1 MSKFLVNTNRE
12 IVAKRRSAK
21 ATDGHTSDGGFTL
34 IELMVVVLIIGILIA
49 IAVPTFLS
57 AQNGAKAKSAESNL
71 RASLSAVKTVYG
83 DKQTYAVLL
92 TDIQAAEP
100 SLGWVALAGAAAGAS
115 TKPSEISWVG
125 TSNTMVLAVKSNSG
139 TCYLI
144 KDDVSTAATAGTKY
158 GKYDAS
164 TASCAAAAAPTGV
177 TWTND
182 TAAAGW

>member
-1 MSKFLVNTNRE
+1 MRESMMSYVGN
-12 IVAKRRSAK
+12 VMAKRHANADSA
-21 ATDGHTSDGGFTL
+21 DGDEGFTL

-57 AQNGAKAKSAESNL
+57 AQNGAKAKSAESNI

-92 TDIQAAEP
+92 TDLSAAEP
-100 SLGWVALAGAAAGAS
+100 SLGWTAASAPS

-125 TSNTMVLAVKSNSG
+125 AANVMVLAVMSNSG
-139 TCYLI
+139 DCYLI
-144 KDDVSTAATAGTKY
+144 KDDVSTNATAGTNY
-158 GKYDAS
+158 GKITNAGAG
-164 TASCAAAAAPTGV
+164 TCVAAAAPVGL
-177 TWTND
+177 TWAKD

>member
-1 MSKFLVNTNRE
+1 MRESMMSYVGN
-12 IVAKRRSAK
+12 VMAKRHANADSA
-21 ATDGHTSDGGFTL
+21 DGDEGFTL

-92 TDIQAAEP
+92 TDLSAAEP
-100 SLGWVALAGAAAGAS
+100 SLGWLALVGAAAGPS
-115 TKPSEISWVG
+115 SKPSEISWVG
-125 TSNTMVLAVKSNSG
+125 AANVMVLGVRSNSG
-139 TCYLI
+139 DCYYI
-144 KDDVSTAATAGTKY
+144 KDDVGTGATAGTNYLKV
-158 GKYDAS
+158 ANQA
-164 TASCAAAAAPTGV
+164 TCAASAGLAGWAK
-177 TWTND
+177 D

>member
-1 MSKFLVNTNRE
+1 MRE
-12 IVAKRRSAK
+12 SMMEYIGKIMAKRHESADQQ
-21 ATDGHTSDGGFTL
+21 DGDKGFTL

-83 DKQTYAVLL
+83 DKQTYAVTL
-92 TDIQAAEP
+92 TDLSSAEP
-100 SLGWVALAGAAAGAS
+100 SLGWQALVGTAGGPS
-115 TKPSEISWVG
+115 VKPSEISWVG
-125 TSNTMVLAVKSNSG
+125 SANVMVLSVLSNSG
-139 TCYLI
+139 DCFFI

-158 GKYDAS
+158 AKLTNQTTC
-164 TASCAAAAAPTGV
+164 TAAVAPTGV
-177 TWTND
+177 TWQSD